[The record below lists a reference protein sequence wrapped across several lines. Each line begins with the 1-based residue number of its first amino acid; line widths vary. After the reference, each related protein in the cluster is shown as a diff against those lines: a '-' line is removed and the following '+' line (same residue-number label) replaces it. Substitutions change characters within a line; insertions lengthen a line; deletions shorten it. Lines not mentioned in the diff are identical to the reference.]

1 MRKITQQTVNTFFS
15 GGNLAKNNMVVS
27 GYSVYLHGNNIARK
41 LDNTTIQVCFCE
53 WVTPTTAERINAIVS
68 HATNGK
74 IHVGIKK
81 GNPEFR
87 YQDGT
92 SETIS
97 SGDWIT
103 VESLYF

>member
-1 MRKITQQTVNTFFS
+1 MRKITQQTVNAFFS

-27 GYSVYLHGNNIARK
+27 GGCVYLDGNLIARK
-41 LDNTTIQVCFCE
+41 LNNTTIQICFCE
-53 WVTPTTAERINAIVS
+53 WVSNTTAERINAIVS
-68 HATNGK
+68 TATNGK

-103 VESLYF
+103 VDSLYF